1 MYGSL
6 DNWGRGSNGI
16 VGEEKVYPSDG
27 EGRKKAE
34 SKKTRESIENELAK
48 RHHTLKESQ
57 TRSFLP

>member
-1 MYGSL
+1 MCGSL
-6 DNWGRGSNGI
+6 DNWGGGLTGI

-34 SKKTRESIENELAK
+34 RKKPRESIENEPAQ